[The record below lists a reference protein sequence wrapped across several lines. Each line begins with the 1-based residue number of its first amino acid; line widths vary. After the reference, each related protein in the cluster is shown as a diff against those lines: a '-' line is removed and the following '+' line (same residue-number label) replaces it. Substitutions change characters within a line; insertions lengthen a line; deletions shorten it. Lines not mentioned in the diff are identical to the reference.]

1 MDNNWD
7 KYIIEGTNVLKNKL
21 GITDKETLEQK
32 EKELVL
38 PHLAFLHLNPILT
51 VPSAE
56 GLKDIH
62 QFLFSDL
69 YSWAGQYRTCTLRK
83 NTYNFTK
90 QDNSVKEPTQIEKI
104 LTVLDFNKTEAS
116 KIKKI
121 IESFDKDKWYDGGLF
136 GTKLRNLIKDFSY
149 KGKKVN
155 SQNKLF
161 EEFKKNG
168 IIDTKKEGKVDSF
181 KILK

>member
-1 MDNNWD
+1 MNLLIKIN
-7 KYIIEGTNVLKNKL
+7 
-21 GITDKETLEQK
+21 GI
-32 EKELVL
+32 
-38 PHLAFLHLNPILT
+38 
-51 VPSAE
+51 
-56 GLKDIH
+56 
-62 QFLFSDL
+62 
-69 YSWAGQYRTCTLRK
+69 
-83 NTYNFTK
+83 
-90 QDNSVKEPTQIEKI
+90 
-104 LTVLDFNKTEAS
+104 
-116 KIKKI
+116 
-121 IESFDKDKWYDGGLF
+121 DGGLF